1 MTESKVAASIKKA
14 AKEME
19 AADAERQDI
28 DKEVKKKREES
39 KRRKQEANEKLRK
52 ELGTLLLE
60 IDNGEGSFA
69 GFKNRTV
76 GDLLDAVFGRE
87 PGADARGLEPEA
99 VPLSGSAGTESSQ
112 PHGTDSGSEG
122 GYSNDVHQ
130 SPGWV

>member
-19 AADAERQDI
+19 AADAERQEI

-87 PGADARGLEPEA
+87 PGADARRVQTGTGHA
-99 VPLSGSAGTESSQ
+99 YRAAGTARCQ
-112 PHGTDSGSEG
+112 TDCT
-122 GYSNDVHQ
+122 
-130 SPGWV
+130 PWA